1 MPDLLSSV
9 VGLICGLLMGLT
21 GAGGTLFAVPLLL
34 LVVGLSVQQAVPLA
48 LIAVSL
54 AGAAGSLL
62 GLHAG
67 LVRYRAAALMAVCG
81 LSMAPLGYSVA
92 AYLPESLLRILFSA
106 VMLAVAMRMWFSAD
120 QEMVAGE
127 AGIWQMARRHPQ
139 TGRFIWRPAMAA
151 GLAGIGASAGFLA
164 GLLGVG
170 GGFILVPALRAF
182 TDLEIRSA
190 VATSLLCLTLISTG
204 TVVILF
210 LQGHADSVPHALPF
224 VAGAVVG
231 VGAGRLLTWRLPQVW
246 QQRGFAVLLLPVA
259 MLLIFQG
266 LSIAFR

>member
-1 MPDLLSSV
+1 M
-9 VGLICGLLMGLT
+9 
-21 GAGGTLFAVPLLL
+21 
-34 LVVGLSVQQAVPLA
+34 
-48 LIAVSL
+48 
-54 AGAAGSLL
+54 
-62 GLHAG
+62 
-67 LVRYRAAALMAVCG
+67 
-81 LSMAPLGYSVA
+81 
-92 AYLPESLLRILFSA
+92 
-106 VMLAVAMRMWFSAD
+106 
-120 QEMVAGE
+120 
-127 AGIWQMARRHPQ
+127 
-139 TGRFIWRPAMAA
+139 
-151 GLAGIGASAGFLA
+151 
-164 GLLGVG
+164 
-170 GGFILVPALRAF
+170 VPALRAF

-231 VGAGRLLTWRLPQVW
+231 VGAGRLLTRRLPQVW